1 MSWGDACPFTIRP
14 VTIRPD
20 GVPTFVEFLARDLRK
35 QLALLLDGA
44 LHLTLIG
51 GVAQCGPLLLWVASV
66 LDEKNEAGIAFSS
79 LAPWLQSSTHRRSVC
94 HVAEYKLEVPR

>member
-35 QLALLLDGA
+35 QLKYQ
-44 LHLTLIG
+44 TRIT
-51 GVAQCGPLLLWVASV
+51 QCLGEWKATDVKATSATNEDIEAARYGLWVRFRAV
-66 LDEKNEAGIAFSS
+66 SS
-79 LAPWLQSSTHRRSVC
+79 LL
-94 HVAEYKLEVPR
+94 K